1 MSSKVQGLV
10 LTKSQAACLIAVR
23 HGKDSKTK
31 IAVDAKLDLRNAATA
46 LRVLTRLGL
55 AQQGR
60 TERWHTTGR
69 GQTCRF
75 KTVPD
80 RARRN
85 SDLPGPGVRRLLKL
99 LDRPMRGMRSRNNWA
114 SADKGFTSSWSSCM
128 HKVTSPSATRTSLFG
143 W

>member
-1 MSSKVQGLV
+1 MSSKLQGLV

-31 IAVDAKLDLRNAATA
+31 IAIDAKLDLRNAATA
-46 LRVLTRLGL
+46 LRMLTRLGL

-69 GQTCRF
+69 GQICRF

-99 LDRPMRGMRSRNNWA
+99 
-114 SADKGFTSSWSSCM
+114 
-128 HKVTSPSATRTSLFG
+128 
-143 W
+143 